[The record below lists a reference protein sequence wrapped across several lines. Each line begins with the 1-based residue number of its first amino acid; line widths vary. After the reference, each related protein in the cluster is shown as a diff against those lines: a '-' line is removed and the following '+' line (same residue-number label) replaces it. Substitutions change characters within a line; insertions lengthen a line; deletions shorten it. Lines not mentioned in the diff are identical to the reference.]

1 MTIKKII
8 TCGCSFSD
16 SMYSWNMQLENYF
29 TGIDFEHLG
38 MGSQGN
44 ELIQKKTSLAVIE
57 SLEKYKPEEIL
68 VLVMWSGTERKTF
81 YINNPETIDE
91 ARNNGFRI
99 WGKQL
104 ADLKNN
110 ITHKEEITET
120 GGVVEFNRLGGWFN
134 SNFLYPGINLTKE
147 YFNSTVDIINAV
159 HTTIE
164 NIIMLQ
170 NICKLHNV
178 KLYQQF
184 YRSYVYEDI
193 LNNQHNQII
202 GYLYKQLDYSTIIST
217 TGIFE
222 YLRDSIERKPATN
235 KWEHIMNFVFK
246 DTSSNSDKYFISRED
261 VHPNQLGHNRWLT
274 EVIIPRLTA
283 DNFLN

>member
-1 MTIKKII
+1 MTVKKII

-16 SMYSWNMQLENYF
+16 APWAWNVQLENYF
-29 TGIDFEHLG
+29 TGIEFENLG
-38 MGSQGN
+38 MSSQGN

-57 SLEKYKPEEIL
+57 SLEKYKPEEII

-81 YINNPETIDE
+81 YINNPDIIND
-91 ARNNGFRI
+91 AKNKGFQI
-99 WGKQL
+99 CGKQL

-110 ITHKEEITET
+110 ITHKEQITEAN
-120 GGVVEFNRLGGWFN
+120 GVTEFNKLGGWFN
-134 SNFLYPGINLTKE
+134 TNFLYQGINLTKE

-159 HTTIE
+159 HITIE

-170 NICKLHNV
+170 HICKLHNV
-178 KLYQQF
+178 KFYQQF

-193 LNNQHNQII
+193 LNNQNNQMIN
-202 GYLYKQLDYSTIIST
+202 YLYKQLDHSTIIST

-235 KWEHIMNFVFK
+235 KWEHIMNFVFN
-246 DTSSNSDKYFISRED
+246 DTSSSSDKYFNSRED
-261 VHPNQLGHNRWLT
+261 VHPNQLGHNKWLT
-274 EVIIPRLTA
+274 EVIIPRLTS
-283 DNFLN
+283 DNFLK